1 MTEMQDGYPFIYHCS
16 LLTTFLCKRLHVKSL
31 LDVNQCNTSC
41 TEYRNFATSIII
53 RSKHYTRFTVKTD
66 LI

>member
-31 LDVNQCNTSC
+31 LDVNQCNASC

-53 RSKHYTRFTVKTD
+53 
-66 LI
+66 